1 MERSPNPE
9 AIAWY
14 VVKSEGLLDEIR
26 VEVSGLQARAGR
38 LAGFAG
44 AVLALAG
51 ANAASVVEAL
61 HGPMRAI
68 AGSALLLGCFLLVVA
83 LATALRGALLSQPRS
98 DASRREVA
106 NYTTERFTAEPD
118 LWRVHVRTL
127 HGLLAMIEVA
137 SGRADRTTRAMEKSE
152 YFFLAG
158 LFSVGLA
165 FATLIG
171 MVTF

>member
-1 MERSPNPE
+1 MPRSPNPE

-14 VVKSEGLLDEIR
+14 VAKSEGLLDEIR
-26 VEVSGLQARAGR
+26 REIAGLQARAGR
-38 LAGFAG
+38 LAGFSG

-51 ANAASVVEAL
+51 ANAESVVEAL
-61 HGPMRAI
+61 HGTTREF

-83 LATALRGALLSQPRS
+83 LATALRGALFSQPRF
-98 DASRREVA
+98 DGSRREVA
-106 NYTTERFTAEPD
+106 NYATERFIAEPD

-137 SGRADRTTRAMEKSE
+137 SKRVDRTTRAMEKSE
-152 YFFLAG
+152 YFFLSG